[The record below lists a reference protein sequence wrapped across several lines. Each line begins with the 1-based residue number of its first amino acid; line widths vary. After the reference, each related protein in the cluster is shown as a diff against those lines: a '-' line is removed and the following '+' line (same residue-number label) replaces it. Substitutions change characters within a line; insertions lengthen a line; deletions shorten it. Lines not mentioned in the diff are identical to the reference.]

1 MKPEKK
7 LKQQREMRKTLKSCG
22 ARIRGEIQ
30 DDRCRD
36 KDRQED
42 RLERFKAGKAT
53 VARINTCGHN
63 EYTTEKSPQIKH
75 FNRARIRTVF
85 VLTINSEPF

>member
-7 LKQQREMRKTLKSCG
+7 LKQEREMRKTLKSCG

-36 KDRQED
+36 KERQED
-42 RLERFKAGKAT
+42 RLERFKAAKAT
-53 VARINTCGHN
+53 VASNTTCGHN
-63 EYTTEKSPQIKH
+63 EYTTENSPGIRH
-75 FNRARIRTVF
+75 LNRVALGQYLF
-85 VLTINSEPF
+85 